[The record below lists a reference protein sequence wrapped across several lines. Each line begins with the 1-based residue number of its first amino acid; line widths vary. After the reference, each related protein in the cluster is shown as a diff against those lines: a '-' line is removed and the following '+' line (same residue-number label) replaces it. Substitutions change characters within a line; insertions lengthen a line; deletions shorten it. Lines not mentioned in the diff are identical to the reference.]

1 MVKDQHTPM
10 IKQYLTIKEDYAD
23 AIVFFRLGD
32 FYEMFFDDAVLAS
45 NILDITLTSRHKESN
60 IPMCGVPY
68 HSAAIYIQKLI
79 KEGMKVAIA
88 EQVTPP
94 GNGLVKR
101 EVTRLITPG
110 TVLEDM
116 ILDPSE
122 HNFISGIHVTEEGVG
137 FAYLDMS
144 TGEGFVSLYATLHE
158 AFDVL
163 KKEGIKEVVS
173 VIDLPSIPQVLTTK
187 IELTKTFNPK
197 SLKPFLGAMKE
208 AIRSVLFYI
217 SETQQHPIDHIPP
230 FESIQ
235 QKHQLH
241 LDAHVLRHLDV
252 FESASGHSLYKVL
265 NHTHTAMGSRYL
277 KRLISTPLMDIEDIE
292 KRHAMI
298 EAFQSQIDVTDL
310 FKSLKEVYDMYRLTQ
325 RFAYHKVTPKDVIQL
340 RQTLSAYE
348 DIKHYLSFYPEPLA
362 SKAEA
367 LPNLESLNQYLNQA
381 IVDDPPTS
389 TSEGGYIKAGFDQ
402 TLDEFNHTYEH
413 FESWLDTYLESQ
425 KTFTGLKQLKIGHH
439 RVFGYFLEI
448 TKGQMQSY
456 DESWGFER
464 KQTLKNSER
473 FTTPELR
480 AQEQKIIQAQEN
492 RIKKETEI
500 FEQVIQDVMR
510 HYESLLLISQA
521 LSEIDVFS
529 SLAKAFQTLR
539 YVKPRFNHSQTLKI
553 RDGRHPVIEQLTSY
567 VHNDCHL
574 EHNDML
580 LMTGPNMSGKS
591 TYMRMIALIVL
602 MAQVGFFVPAS
613 EANVC
618 IYDGIFTRIGASD
631 DIASGQSTF
640 MMEMLET
647 NEALRQATSKSLLI
661 FDEIGR
667 GTATYDGMA
676 LAQGI
681 LEYIHHHIQ
690 AHTLFS
696 THYHELTSLDA
707 HLKHLIN
714 VHVTAKQKNHEMI
727 FLHQVKPGKSDK
739 SYGIQVAALA
749 NLPTEVISRSQ
760 VILKEF
766 ESIRRQHQF
775 NLFTYQ
781 DTPVEEKQ
789 TEFSNTLGMIDEID
803 INHLTPLEAL
813 SWIQKLKDTKHGEDD
828 E

>member
-1 MVKDQHTPM
+1 MKDQHTPM

-116 ILDPSE
+116 ILDPSQ
-122 HNFISGIHVTEEGVG
+122 HNFMAGIHVTEEGVG
-137 FAYLDMS
+137 LAYLDMS
-144 TGEGFVSLYATLHE
+144 TGEGFVTLCATLHE

-173 VIDLPSIPQVLTTK
+173 VIELPSIPQVLTTT
-187 IELTKTFNPK
+187 IEMSKTFHPK
-197 SLKPFLGAMKE
+197 SLKPFEGAMRE

-230 FESIQ
+230 FEFIQ
-235 QKHQLH
+235 KKYQFH
-241 LDAHVLRHLDV
+241 LDAHVFRHLDV
-252 FESASGHSLYKVL
+252 FESASGHSLFKVL

-277 KRLISTPLMDIEDIE
+277 KRLISTPLMDVQDIE
-292 KRHAMI
+292 KRHAMV
-298 EAFQSQIDVTDL
+298 EAFQSQVDVTEL

-325 RFAYHKVTPKDVIQL
+325 RFAYHKVTPKDVVQL

-348 DIKHYLSFYPEPLA
+348 DIKRLLSLYPEPLA
-362 SKAEA
+362 SKAA
-367 LPNLESLNQYLNQA
+367 ILPNLQPLNQYLNDA
-381 IVDDPPTS
+381 IVDDPPTNV
-389 TSEGGYIKAGFDQ
+389 SEGGFIKSGFDQ
-402 TLDEFNHTYEH
+402 ALDELNHTYEH
-413 FESWLDTYLESQ
+413 FEAWLETYLDTQ
-425 KTFTGLKQLKIGHH
+425 KTRTGLKQLKIGHH

-480 AQEQKIIQAQEN
+480 AQEQKIIHAQEN
-492 RIKKETEI
+492 RIEKEIEI
-500 FEQVIQDVMR
+500 FEHVMSHVMT

-529 SLAKAFQTLR
+529 SLAKAFQRLR
-539 YVKPRFNHSQTLKI
+539 YVKPRFNESQTLNIK
-553 RDGRHPVIEQLTSY
+553 DGRHPVVEQLTSF

-574 EHNDML
+574 EQNDML

-602 MAQVGFFVPAS
+602 MAQAGFYVPATD
-613 EANVC
+613 ANIC

-696 THYHELTSLDA
+696 THYHELTTLDVQ
-707 HLKHLIN
+707 LKHLIN

-760 VILKEF
+760 IILKEF
-766 ESIRRQHQF
+766 ESMRHQRQF
-775 NLFTYQ
+775 DLFTYQ
-781 DTPVEEKQ
+781 DSPVEEKQ
-789 TEFSNTLGMIDEID
+789 SDYLQTLKMIDDID
-803 INHLTPLEAL
+803 INHMTPLEAL
-813 SWIQKLKDTKHGEDD
+813 SWIQKLKDTKIGEDD